1 MLAFVSWKHW
11 IKKSDHSDCPESLS
25 LDNDFRHSG
34 VNDDALRVSIKT
46 CHSPQANWTPRL
58 PFNLQFFLSL
68 SVSCWHMQPWSHILV
83 VAPHSERICTT
94 KQVVQN
100 LFPPAESD
108 EATDVNSSNSDD
120 VISLE
125 PVAKSPS
132 ANKKAKAA
140 CRLMTQRST
149 SYLRAS
155 LAWLVCVLYMNNFP
169 LTLLKKHIGG
179 NQHHHI
185 YFQETKNFLCWWY
198 QQHILPSL
206 RIKCWTRGFKHCHEA
221 LLKPSVLMSVMVVR
235 LREKNKQ
242 GM

>member
-1 MLAFVSWKHW
+1 
-11 IKKSDHSDCPESLS
+11 
-25 LDNDFRHSG
+25 
-34 VNDDALRVSIKT
+34 
-46 CHSPQANWTPRL
+46 
-58 PFNLQFFLSL
+58 
-68 SVSCWHMQPWSHILV
+68 MQPWSYILV

-100 LFPPAESD
+100 LLPSAESD

-149 SYLRAS
+149 SYLQAS

-169 LTLLKKHIGG
+169 LTLFKKHIDGESTSPYLLSR
-179 NQHHHI
+179 NKKFLMLMIQATHI
-185 YFQETKNFLCWWY
+185 AIFANKVLDTWFQT
-198 QQHILPSL
+198 LP
-206 RIKCWTRGFKHCHEA
+206 
-221 LLKPSVLMSVMVVR
+221 
-235 LREKNKQ
+235 
-242 GM
+242 